1 MELLKATLEDAE
13 ELARL
18 NLELM
23 TAEDYDKK
31 LPLEEL
37 LPRMS
42 SFLQTEYDAFYI
54 MSEGEKAGYILIKK
68 TAKPLYIRQF
78 YILPEFQRK
87 GLGRKT
93 IKALQEQYNTK
104 TLDVE
109 VMAWNEIGFNFWKK
123 AGFKLR
129 CYSMRL
135 N

>member
-1 MELLKATLEDAE
+1 LADTE

-23 TAEDYDKK
+23 VAEDYDQK

-37 LPRMS
+37 IPRMS

-54 MSEGEKAGYILIKK
+54 MFEGKKAGYILIK
-68 TAKPLYIRQF
+68 TTSKPLYIRQF
-78 YILPEFQRK
+78 YILPQFQRN
-87 GLGRKT
+87 GLGQRT

-104 TLDVE
+104 TFDVE
-109 VMAWNEIGFNFWKK
+109 VMAWNEVGFNFWKK
-123 AGFKLR
+123 ADFKLR